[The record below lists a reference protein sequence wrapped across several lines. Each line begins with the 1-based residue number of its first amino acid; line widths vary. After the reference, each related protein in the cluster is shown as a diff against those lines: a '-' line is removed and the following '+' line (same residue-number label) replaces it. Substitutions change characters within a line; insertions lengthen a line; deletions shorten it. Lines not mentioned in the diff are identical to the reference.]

1 MKFWSI
7 RTLDELDILLS
18 GQPLRTDPDKVD
30 KDFKRAYQWISKQL
44 ANKVTPPP
52 GVEYPIW
59 LWRYWEG
66 KHRAKPDLRAGGHVQ
81 KGSKAVRI
89 ELEIPSDKVLLSDF
103 NSWHAVLNNHHLSH
117 TDAEY
122 EYYEQYE
129 AQEKDE
135 NLLRKSKETTWLK
148 IFSIE
153 DLPDDWAVQ
162 GATWE
167 ILPEHIVNYKVFTGR

>member
-1 MKFWSI
+1 MKLWSI

-30 KDFKRAYQWISKQL
+30 KDRKQAYRWIAKQL
-44 ANKVTPPP
+44 ANKVSPPQ

-59 LWRYWEG
+59 VWRYWEG

-81 KGSKAVRI
+81 RGCKAVRI
-89 ELEIPSDKVLLSDF
+89 ELDISSDKVLLSDF
-103 NSWHAVLNNHHLSH
+103 DSWHAVLNNHHLSH

-129 AQEKDE
+129 AQEKDA
-135 NLLRKSKETTWLK
+135 NLLKKSKEATWLK

-162 GATWE
+162 GVTWE

>member
-1 MKFWSI
+1 MKLWSI

-18 GQPLRTDPDKVD
+18 GQPLRTGPDKVD
-30 KDFKRAYQWISKQL
+30 KDRKQAYQWIAKQL
-44 ANKVTPPP
+44 SNKVAPPE

-66 KHRAKPDLRAGGHVQ
+66 RYRAKPDLRAGGHVQ

-103 NSWHAVLNNHHLSH
+103 DSWHAVLNNHHLSQ

-129 AQEKDE
+129 EQEKDE
-135 NLLRKSKETTWLK
+135 NLLRKSKEATWLK

-162 GATWE
+162 GVTWE
-167 ILPEHIVNYKVFTGR
+167 ILPEHIVNYKVFTSR

>member
-7 RTLDELDILLS
+7 RTLEELEILLS

-30 KDFKRAYQWISKQL
+30 KDRKEAYQWISKQL
-44 ANKVTPPP
+44 SKKMIPPQ

-66 KHRAKPDLRAGGHVQ
+66 KQRAKPDLRAGGHVER
-81 KGSKAVRI
+81 GCKAVRI
-89 ELEIPSDKVLLSDF
+89 ELEIPSHKVLLSDF
-103 NSWHAVLNNHHLSH
+103 DGWHAVLNNHHFCE

-122 EYYEQYE
+122 NYYEQYE
-129 AQEKDE
+129 NQEDNE
-135 NLLRKSKETTWLK
+135 NLLRKSKEATWLK

-153 DLPDDWAVQ
+153 NLPEDWAVQ
-162 GATWE
+162 GITWE
-167 ILPEHIVNYKVFTGR
+167 ILPEYMVNYKIFTGR